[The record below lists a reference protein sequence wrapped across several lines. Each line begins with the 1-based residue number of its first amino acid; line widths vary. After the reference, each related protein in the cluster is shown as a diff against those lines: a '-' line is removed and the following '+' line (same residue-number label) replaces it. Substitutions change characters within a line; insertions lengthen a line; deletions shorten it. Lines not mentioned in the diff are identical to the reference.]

1 MVDSVLWY
9 DENWLE
15 LAKMDRDRFV
25 SISSAEARE
34 GLVVTPAIFLTGRYL
49 HINVCV
55 QSGGGVRVGLA
66 DGQGKVFDGF
76 GREQC
81 EPMAGNCVSC
91 QVQWR
96 NKIRIPDTQFMGI
109 HFYLENADLFSF

>member
-1 MVDSVLWY
+1 
-9 DENWLE
+9 
-15 LAKMDRDRFV
+15 MDRDRFV

-34 GLVVTPAIFLTGRYL
+34 GLVVTPAIFPTGRYL
-49 HINVCV
+49 HVNACV
-55 QSGGGVRVGLA
+55 QSGGGVRVGLT

-81 EPMAGNCVSC
+81 EPMVGDYVSC

-96 NKIRIPDTQFMGI
+96 NKIRIPDTQFRGI
-109 HFYLENADLFSF
+109 CFYLENADLLSF